1 MNVKIFPEESLRSS
15 EHSIGYV
22 GRRVYAC
29 ALLLWFVAICLYTCI
44 VLLFKSRLTRSS
56 EVDSESEMN
65 LIDNPWLE
73 DPEIEKKGPKEMF
86 QCTPEPVLVNII
98 NE

>member
-1 MNVKIFPEESLRSS
+1 MFPEEYLRTS

-44 VLLFKSRLTRSS
+44 VLFFKNRLTRTS
-56 EVDSESEMN
+56 EVDPESVMN
-65 LIDNPWLE
+65 LIDNPWLQ
-73 DPEIEKKGPKEMF
+73 DPEIEKKGPIDIFEF
-86 QCTPEPVLVNII
+86 TPEPVLVNII